1 MLPGIGNAAARPIDL
16 TNRKRHPTSNG
27 TIDRSTFAAS
37 VRSQG
42 ALRNPGLWGRTPSA
56 FGNLDAI
63 VKAIALALAGYL
75 GVFLCHTLS
84 AALAHFGS
92 PLKTRR
98 AVASHVIIERQAD
111 LLAVQ
116 PVLDPDDQGRSTL
129 LTFGSAFRE
138 HARRT
143 PASVLTVAPLQ
154 RSKFSPSGAVPAAAG
169 IGLDHERLKWS
180 SRKAAYRA
188 SIRSTLSEYLR
199 IQQHLSLLSEQ
210 WTVNHSC
217 DGLDNAV
224 IVPRRDCHDT
234 INLSEVCA
242 RWLHTVCIGK

>member
-116 PVLDPDDQGRSTL
+116 PVLDPDDQGRSIL

-154 RSKFSPSGAVPAAAG
+154 RSKFPPIGGSARSGG
-169 IGLDHERLKWS
+169 HRT
-180 SRKAAYRA
+180 
-188 SIRSTLSEYLR
+188 RS
-199 IQQHLSLLSEQ
+199 
-210 WTVNHSC
+210 
-217 DGLDNAV
+217 
-224 IVPRRDCHDT
+224 
-234 INLSEVCA
+234 
-242 RWLHTVCIGK
+242 